1 MKLAA
6 YILCVALA
14 FSAGAIAAPPELRL
28 VPTTLVPVV
37 GDLVRVTAKT
47 DTGVVVKWNVVGDW
61 QYAADS
67 DGKSI
72 LVVCKSARLDISAI
86 TVNDKSELSEF
97 VTLTFNGGTAP
108 FPPGPMPGPTPIIV
122 TPSKL
127 RIVIVE
133 ETADATAGRGAM
145 FADLK
150 LSARMKDKGHS
161 WRVVD
166 QNVVGP
172 DRKTPP
178 ADVVE
183 YLDASKGKALPQ
195 IYLVDE
201 AGTTRYKGDWGKKT
215 AAELVLLL
223 SQWGG

>member
-1 MKLAA
+1 MKLVV
-6 YILCVALA
+6 YILCAALA
-14 FSAGAIAAPPELRL
+14 VANVNAAPPELRL
-28 VPTTLVPVV
+28 VPTTLVPIA
-37 GDLVRVTAKT
+37 GDQVRVTAKT
-47 DTGVVVKWNVVGDW
+47 DTGVTVKWTVIGDW
-61 QYAADS
+61 QHTYDT

-72 LVVCKSARLDISAI
+72 IVVCKSARFDILAI
-86 TVNDKSELSEF
+86 TVNEKSELSEF
-97 VTLTFNGGTAP
+97 VTLTFNGGTSP
-108 FPPGPMPGPTPIIV
+108 FPPGPPGPTPTPIV
-122 TPSKL
+122 TPAKL

-150 LSARMKDKGHS
+150 LSARMKERGHS

-166 QNVVGP
+166 QNVTGP

-183 YLDASKGKALPQ
+183 FLDASKGKALPQ

-215 AAELVLLL
+215 AAELILLL